1 VLSRPIIILS
11 PDERNIFGTKGLFSR
26 SPATE
31 PFEPCKGE
39 QALQSQFEEDA
50 FAEVTATSMAIVKA
64 IGGLS
69 SLAIDSGP
77 YLSGVLEAG
86 LHDLD
91 EMDYQN
97 IAGERRAA
105 FRDKVKLH
113 YADLIATISK

>member
-1 VLSRPIIILS
+1 M
-11 PDERNIFGTKGLFSR
+11 
-26 SPATE
+26 
-31 PFEPCKGE
+31 
-39 QALQSQFEEDA
+39 QSQFEEDA

-91 EMDYQN
+91 EMDYQTS
-97 IAGERRAA
+97 RASDA
-105 FRDKVKLH
+105 LPSVTRSNCTTPTL
-113 YADLIATISK
+113 